1 MSGKRG
7 RSPCTVQIY
16 LGHHIPHFGS
26 LPDII
31 LDRVGTVGKVL
42 KHSRLPRDLEE
53 LG

>member
-7 RSPCTVQIY
+7 RSHYTVQIY
-16 LGHHIPHFGS
+16 PGHHIPHFGS

-31 LDRVGTVGKVL
+31 LDSGGTAGKVL